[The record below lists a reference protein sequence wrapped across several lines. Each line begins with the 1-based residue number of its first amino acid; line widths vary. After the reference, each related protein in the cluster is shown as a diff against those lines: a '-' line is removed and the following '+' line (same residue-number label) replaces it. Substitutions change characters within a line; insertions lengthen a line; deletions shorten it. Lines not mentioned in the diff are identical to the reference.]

1 MDRAEL
7 SVVVPSVNGLKDL
20 MGTLEALAANQD
32 VRLEVLVP
40 ERCGDDVRA
49 AVRAR
54 FPQVRVIPVDRDT
67 TIPEMRALAFAAA
80 TAESIAVIEDH
91 VLVPS
96 GWARALLEAQ
106 RRGEQ
111 VVGGGVL
118 NAATDRTVDWAAFLC
133 EYSHLLP
140 PLPDGPSTWL
150 TGNNTVYRRALLQQY
165 GGEAAGAWEDR
176 LHEVLRGHG
185 VTLFFRPEIVVQHKK
200 HYTVGEYLSQRY
212 LYARAYAGAKFSQA
226 SPLRRAVGGVA
237 AFALPPV
244 LFRRIV
250 WRVFKAGRHRAEL
263 ARSLPLLAL
272 FVSSWAVGE
281 AVGAWAGSGKSL
293 SRVC

>member
-7 SVVVPSVNGLKDL
+7 SVVVPSVNGLSDL
-20 MGTLEALAANQD
+20 TGALEALMANDD

-40 ERCGDDVRA
+40 ERCGEDVRQ

-54 FPQVRVIPVDRDT
+54 FPQVRLLPVDRDT
-67 TIPEMRALAFAAA
+67 TIPEMRALAFGAASA
-80 TAESIAVIEDH
+80 DSIAVIEDH
-91 VLVPS
+91 VLVPR
-96 GWARALLEAQ
+96 GWARALLDAQ
-106 RRGEQ
+106 RRGED
-111 VVGGGVL
+111 VVGGAVS

-140 PLPDGPSTWL
+140 PLPNGPSTWL
-150 TGNNTVYRRALLQQY
+150 TGNNTVYRRQLLERY
-165 GGEAAGAWEDR
+165 GPEAAGAWEDR
-176 LHEVLRGHG
+176 LHDVLRRHG
-185 VTLFFRPEIVVQHKK
+185 VTLFFRPDIVVRHKK

-212 LYARAYAGAKFSQA
+212 LYARAYAGARFSRSSRA
-226 SPLRRAVGGVA
+226 RRVLAGFA
-237 AFALPPV
+237 ALALPPV

-250 WRVFKAGRHRAEL
+250 WRVFTAGQHRAEL

-272 FVSSWAVGE
+272 FVGSWAVGE
-281 AVGAWAGSGKSL
+281 AVGAWAGSGRSL